1 MRKTQY
7 GYSLYEFEVYGNIF
21 VPTNLTATAGSQQ
34 VSLSWN
40 AVPAAA
46 SYNLKCSTTNGGPYV
61 IIASPTTA
69 SYTNTGL
76 VSDTT
81 YYYVVSQVNP
91 VAESSNSIQVS
102 ATPTGPANH
111 PPVLAAIA
119 DQTILAGRTLLVTNS
134 ASDADLPQQTLSFSL
149 LTAPANAAIN
159 ANSGV
164 FSWRPTIAQSPSTQ
178 TVAVVV
184 SDNGTPSLSAT
195 QSFTATVTQPVVPAL
210 HAGSI
215 SNGGF
220 GFWIN
225 GDSGPDYVI
234 LASTNLTSWDAIF
247 TNNSPSLPC
256 FWVDT
261 NSAAYPIRYYR
272 TVLGP

>member
-40 AVPAAA
+40 AVPAAV
-46 SYNLKCSTTNGGPYV
+46 SYNVKCSTTNGGPYV
-61 IIASPTTA
+61 TIASPTTA
-69 SYTNTGL
+69 GYTNTGL
-76 VSDTT
+76 VNGTT
-81 YYYVVSQVNP
+81 YYYVVSQVNAM
-91 VAESSNSIQVS
+91 AESANSIQVS
-102 ATPTGPANH
+102 ATPVSPANH

-159 ANSGV
+159 ANSGM

-184 SDNGTPSLSAT
+184 SDNGTPILSAT
-195 QSFTATVTQPVVPAL
+195 QSFAATVTQPVVPVL

-215 SNGGF
+215 SNGEF

-225 GDSGPDYVI
+225 GDIGPDYMI
-234 LASTNLTSWDAIF
+234 LVSTNLTSWNAIF

-261 NSAAYPIRYYR
+261 NSVAQPVRFYR
-272 TVLGP
+272 AVLGP